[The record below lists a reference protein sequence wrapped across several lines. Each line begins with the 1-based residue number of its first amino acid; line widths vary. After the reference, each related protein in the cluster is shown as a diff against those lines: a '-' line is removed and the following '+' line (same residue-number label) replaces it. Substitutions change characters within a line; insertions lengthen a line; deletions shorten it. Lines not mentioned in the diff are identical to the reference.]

1 MFTLNFKQ
9 LVYSFSFFAASL
21 LLVRLI
27 ISDTPSYIFLSWNLF
42 LAFIP
47 WWISSYLRQKNTL
60 RLKDTPLVLIW
71 LLFLPNA
78 PYILTDLFHLKHRP
92 SIPLWFDL
100 VLILSFA
107 FLGLLVFYRSL
118 KDMITLFKK
127 HLSPRVLM
135 PVICVMFWLISF
147 GLYLGRFLR
156 LNSWD
161 IMHPFSLAKSC
172 WRLLQDNGSLKDM
185 AGFTLVFS
193 AFLLF
198 LFLMITRLEREESAC
213 RPS

>member
-135 PVICVMFWLISF
+135 PVICVMLWLISF

-172 WRLLQDNGSLKDM
+172 WRLLQDTGSLKDM